1 MSGHSKWHSIKHKK
15 GAIDAKRGRMFTK
28 LIKEITIAA
37 RIGGGD
43 AEGNPRLRKAGS
55 DAKEVNMPAD
65 NIKRAIQKGTG
76 ELEGG
81 QLEELQYEGYGP
93 GGVAMIVEVVTDNR
107 NRTVSEIRHVF
118 SKNGGNMGEAGSV
131 AWMFSKKGYIAI
143 DKSKGD
149 EETLMTLAI
158 DAGADDF
165 ASDESNYEIYTSPE
179 AFEKVLNSIKAKG
192 IQPQTAEISM
202 IPQNY
207 VKVEGKTAQQLVKL
221 MEALEEH
228 DDVQH
233 VYANFD
239 IEESELAQAVSLRNS
254 VSRHRLRIPS
264 HRLRRHRQ
272 RWRRFCFCL
281 LRRNPFEAVGPA
293 ARSSQMHPRRHY

>member
-1 MSGHSKWHSIKHKK
+1 
-15 GAIDAKRGRMFTK
+15 MFTK

-43 AEGNPRLRKAGS
+43 AEGNPRLRKAIA
-55 DAKEVNMPAD
+55 DAKDVNMPAD

-81 QLEELQYEGYGP
+81 QLDELQYEGYGP
-93 GGVAMIVEVVTDNR
+93 GGVALIVEVVTDNR

-143 DKSKGD
+143 EKSKGGD
-149 EETLMTLAI
+149 EDTVMSLAI

-165 ASDESNYEIYTSPE
+165 ASDEGNYEIYTSPE
-179 AFEKVLNSIKAKG
+179 NFDKVLNAVKAKG
-192 IQPQTAEISM
+192 IHPETAEISM

-207 VKVEGKTAQQLVKL
+207 IKVEGKTAQQLVKL
-221 MEALEEH
+221 MEAMEEH

-239 IEESELAQAVSLRNS
+239 IEESELAEAVS
-254 VSRHRLRIPS
+254 
-264 HRLRRHRQ
+264 
-272 RWRRFCFCL
+272 
-281 LRRNPFEAVGPA
+281 
-293 ARSSQMHPRRHY
+293 

>member
-15 GAIDAKRGRMFTK
+15 GALDAKRGRMFTK

-43 AEGNPRLRKAGS
+43 PEGNPRLRKAIL
-55 DAKEVNMPAD
+55 DAKGVNMPAD
-65 NIKRAIQKGTG
+65 NIKRAVQKGTG

-81 QLEELQYEGYGP
+81 QLEEIMYEGYAP
-93 GGVAMIVEVVTDNR
+93 GGVAMLVEVVTDNR

-118 SKNGGNMGEAGSV
+118 SKNGGNMGESGSV
-131 AWMFSKKGYIAI
+131 AWMFQKKGYIGI

-149 EETLMTLAI
+149 EETLMNLAI

-165 ASDESNYEIYTSPE
+165 QSDESMYEIYTTPE
-179 AFEKVLNSIKAKG
+179 AFEAVLNAIKNKK
-192 IQPQTAEISM
+192 IETVTAEVSM

-207 VKVEGKTAQQLVKL
+207 VKVEGKTAQQVVKL
-221 MEALEEH
+221 MEALDEH

-239 IEESELAQAVSLRNS
+239 IEESELAEAVS
-254 VSRHRLRIPS
+254 
-264 HRLRRHRQ
+264 
-272 RWRRFCFCL
+272 
-281 LRRNPFEAVGPA
+281 
-293 ARSSQMHPRRHY
+293 

>member
-28 LIKEITIAA
+28 VIKEITIAA

-43 AEGNPRLRKAGS
+43 ADGNPRLRKAVA
-55 DAKEVNMPAD
+55 DAKVLNMPAD
-65 NIKRAIQKGTG
+65 NIKRAIMKGTG

-81 QLEELQYEGYGP
+81 QLEELIYEGYGP
-93 GGVAMIVEVVTDNR
+93 AGVAMIVEVVTDNR

-131 AWMFSKKGYIAI
+131 SWMFHKKGYIAI
-143 DKSKGD
+143 DKSKAD
-149 EETLMTLAI
+149 EDTLMALAI

-165 ASDESNYEIYTSPE
+165 TSDESSYEIYTSPDV
-179 AFEKVLNSIKAKG
+179 FDKVLNAVKAKG
-192 IQPQTAEISM
+192 IQTITAEISM
-202 IPQNY
+202 IPQTY
-207 VKVEGKTAQQLVKL
+207 IKVEGKTAQQLVKL

-239 IEESELAQAVSLRNS
+239 IEESELAEAVS
-254 VSRHRLRIPS
+254 
-264 HRLRRHRQ
+264 
-272 RWRRFCFCL
+272 
-281 LRRNPFEAVGPA
+281 
-293 ARSSQMHPRRHY
+293 

>member
-43 AEGNPRLRKAGS
+43 PEGNPRLRKAVL
-55 DAKEVNMPAD
+55 DAKGVNMPAD

-81 QLEELQYEGYGP
+81 QLEEIMYEGYGP
-93 GGVAMIVEVVTDNR
+93 GGVAMLVNVVTDNR

-118 SKNGGNMGEAGSV
+118 SKNGGNMGESGSV
-131 AWMFSKKGYIAI
+131 AWMFQKKGYIAI
-143 DKSKGD
+143 DKSKAD

-165 ASDESNYEIYTSPE
+165 QSDESLYEIYTSQE
-179 AFEKVLNSIKAKG
+179 AFEDVHNAIKAKN
-192 IQPQTAEISM
+192 IETVTAEISM

-207 VKVEGKTAQQLVKL
+207 IKVEGKTAQQVVKL
-221 MEALEEH
+221 MEALDEH

-233 VYANFD
+233 VYGNFD
-239 IEESELAQAVSLRNS
+239 IEESELAEAVS
-254 VSRHRLRIPS
+254 
-264 HRLRRHRQ
+264 
-272 RWRRFCFCL
+272 
-281 LRRNPFEAVGPA
+281 
-293 ARSSQMHPRRHY
+293 

>member
-28 LIKEITIAA
+28 VIKEITIAA

-43 AEGNPRLRKAGS
+43 AEGNPRLRKAVA
-55 DAKEVNMPAD
+55 DAKELNMPAD
-65 NIKRAIQKGTG
+65 NIKRAIMKGTG

-93 GGVAMIVEVVTDNR
+93 GGVALIVEVVTDNR

-131 AWMFSKKGYIAI
+131 AWMFHKKGYIAI
-143 DKSKGD
+143 EKSKAD

-165 ASDESNYEIYTSPE
+165 ATEESSYEIYTSPE
-179 AFEKVLNSIKAKG
+179 VFEKVLSAVKTKG
-192 IQPQTAEISM
+192 IQPETSEISM

-207 VKVEGKTAQQLVKL
+207 VKVEGKVAHQVVKL
-221 MEALEEH
+221 MEALDEH

-233 VYANFD
+233 VYGNFD
-239 IEESELAQAVSLRNS
+239 IEESELAEAVS
-254 VSRHRLRIPS
+254 
-264 HRLRRHRQ
+264 
-272 RWRRFCFCL
+272 
-281 LRRNPFEAVGPA
+281 
-293 ARSSQMHPRRHY
+293 

>member
-15 GAIDAKRGRMFTK
+15 GALDAKRGRMFTK

-43 AEGNPRLRKAGS
+43 PEGNPRLRKAIL
-55 DAKEVNMPAD
+55 DAKGVNMPAD
-65 NIKRAIQKGTG
+65 NIKRAVQKGTG

-81 QLEELQYEGYGP
+81 QLEEIMYEGYGP
-93 GGVAMIVEVVTDNR
+93 GGVAMLVDVVTDNR

-118 SKNGGNMGEAGSV
+118 SKNGGNMGESGSV
-131 AWMFSKKGYIAI
+131 AWMFQKKGYIGI

-149 EETLMTLAI
+149 EETLMNLAI

-165 ASDESNYEIYTSPE
+165 QSDESMYEIYTSPE
-179 AFEKVLNSIKAKG
+179 AFDAVLNAIKSKK
-192 IQPQTAEISM
+192 IETMTAEVSM

-207 VKVEGKTAQQLVKL
+207 IKVEGKTAQQVVKL
-221 MEALEEH
+221 MEALDEH

-239 IEESELAQAVSLRNS
+239 IEESELAEAVS
-254 VSRHRLRIPS
+254 
-264 HRLRRHRQ
+264 
-272 RWRRFCFCL
+272 
-281 LRRNPFEAVGPA
+281 
-293 ARSSQMHPRRHY
+293 

>member
-1 MSGHSKWHSIKHKK
+1 
-15 GAIDAKRGRMFTK
+15 MFTK

-43 AEGNPRLRKAGS
+43 PEGNPRLRKAIG

-65 NIKRAIQKGTG
+65 NIKRAVQKGTG

-81 QLEELQYEGYGP
+81 QLEELQYEGYAP
-93 GGVAMIVEVVTDNR
+93 GGVAMIVDVVTDNR

-143 DKSKGD
+143 EKSKGD
-149 EETLMTLAI
+149 EDTLMTLAI

-165 ASDESNYEIYTSPE
+165 TSDEANYEIYTAPE
-179 AFEKVLNSIKAKG
+179 AFDKVVGVLKSKG
-192 IQPQTAEISM
+192 IQPQTAEVSM

-207 VKVEGKTAQQLVKL
+207 IKVEGKTAQQVIKL
-221 MEALEEH
+221 MEALDEH

-233 VYANFD
+233 VYGNFD
-239 IEESELAQAVSLRNS
+239 IEESELSEAVS
-254 VSRHRLRIPS
+254 
-264 HRLRRHRQ
+264 
-272 RWRRFCFCL
+272 
-281 LRRNPFEAVGPA
+281 
-293 ARSSQMHPRRHY
+293 